1 MPPHTFDAVVY
12 IAGDRQLKPGA
23 LDGGAINTVIIDLED
38 GVATDRADVAREML
52 PALVADVQAAGARV
66 VVRVNNPL
74 DPAGP
79 ADALAVAALP
89 LDVAVLV
96 PKPVTAA
103 TLAEVLKLA
112 GQRALWCMGEEP
124 GFSAQVATLKSAF
137 AALETVVVGLKDLA
151 QGLDIVFDLDAPPLR
166 IAANDIRA
174 AAHAAGLGAIDGV
187 AYGESTQLDR
197 SIARARADGF
207 DGISLIRPR
216 DAALVHVF

>member
-1 MPPHTFDAVVY
+1 MPPRVFNAVVY

-38 GVATDRADVAREML
+38 GVAADRADVAREML
-52 PALVADVQAAGARV
+52 PALVADVQAAGVRV

-74 DPAGP
+74 DPAGML
-79 ADALAVAALP
+79 DAKAVAALP

-103 TLAEVLKLA
+103 TLTEVMNLV
-112 GQRALWCMGEEP
+112 GTRALWCMGEEP
-124 GFSAQVATLKSAF
+124 DFPAQVAALKSSF
-137 AALETVVVGLKDLA
+137 NTLETIVVGLKDLA
-151 QGLDIVFDLDAPPLR
+151 QGLGIAFDLDAPALR
-166 IAANDIRA
+166 SAANAIRA
-174 AAHAAGLGAIDGV
+174 ASQAEGLSVVDGV
-187 AYGESTQLDR
+187 AYGESAQLDR
-197 SIARARADGF
+197 SVARARADEF